1 MTVQSKKI
9 TTKFKSVIKQLKDQ
23 NKLDDRTLIYINNLT
38 LEDLIAVK
46 FELAASHLNN
56 RLYGFDIWRG
66 LPHIVKEA
74 TLKFAISTT
83 NSKKDASRFLGL
95 TYLEFLNICK
105 KYKINDF
112 FNKKD
117 KE

>member
-23 NKLDDRTLIYINNLT
+23 NKLDDRTLVYISNLT

-46 FELAASHLNN
+46 LELASSHINN

-105 KYKINDF
+105 KYKISDF
-112 FNKKD
+112 FSNQD